1 MAPSNPTFVSFES
14 AHDSQNHEDNSVAE
28 FNPPRVPLF
37 VPSDPWVPC
46 GQGYAGYRNYA
57 PLRYASGS
65 ETAALPSD
73 IQPYDLSQRHEHD
86 FSPTFITPS
95 NPAAH
100 QSTPGDQH
108 DGLESPKLSATAPSF
123 VPVKSSKLDA
133 RAPSFLLSR
142 LAIFDPPTADLAERP
157 RKDNLILPDA
167 RDNNI
172 TDSTEM
178 MKYPQDGQVGRYT
191 DETTINFNK
200 GWHHNDPVLAAMY
213 YILNAKKKKNF
224 SVFAVKHEIRPVDD
238 APPLWPPYLNLF
250 DIKRYYF
257 ESKTRR
263 GWKLRRC
270 DKRYA
275 KWVTI
280 LPKGSPPTAETVHI
294 FEPDEE
300 KWVVF
305 GDWLETVS
313 STSPGW
319 VGRTGYSLQFNW
331 WKYSGSKRRFV
342 DLPGEIR
349 TPIYQYALGSE
360 LYPLSTRDSES
371 RREVTMACRT
381 ARLTLGMG
389 YNRWIFLDDKGD
401 ILETQMNKSHIPE
414 VARPFIYEPVLELLL
429 VSSWIREEVLHTG
442 WELMHSCFFD
452 SGIFHKAINA
462 RPRPAVNYK
471 YLSKVELAFTN
482 AGWFDFLGVRVSS
495 NEPYISIDASH
506 SLGSSLNDLRNLRD
520 LRLRFRGLKDG
531 YQGSPWGNMFAP
543 WVYREYVHVCCQRTV
558 VDWVCTFAYPFL
570 IDKCKEGKVKVT
582 LTGCVKTDT
591 QTKWEEIFAGKRDH
605 DQDAAITSILG
616 TPSTEL

>member
-1 MAPSNPTFVSFES
+1 MAHSNSTFES
-14 AHDSQNHEDNSVAE
+14 AHDFQNPEDNNTV
-28 FNPPRVPLF
+28 
-37 VPSDPWVPC
+37 D
-46 GQGYAGYRNYA
+46 
-57 PLRYASGS
+57 GS
-65 ETAALPSD
+65 ATAALPSG
-73 IQPYDLSQRHEHD
+73 IQPFDSSPPYEHD
-86 FSPTFITPS
+86 FSPFL
-95 NPAAH
+95 NPAA
-100 QSTPGDQH
+100 QQFTPGGQH
-108 DGLESPKLSATAPSF
+108 GGLEGPKLTATAPSF
-123 VPVKSSKLDA
+123 VPVKSKLNA

-142 LAIFDPPTADLAERP
+142 LAIFDPPAGDLAERP

-167 RDNNI
+167 RDDNI
-172 TDSTEM
+172 TDSIEM
-178 MKYPQDGQVGRYT
+178 MKCPQDGQVGRYT
-191 DETTINFNK
+191 SETIINFNK
-200 GWHHNDPVLAAMY
+200 GWHYNDPVLAAMY
-213 YILNAKKKKNF
+213 YILNAKKKKDF
-224 SVFAVKHEIRPVDD
+224 SVFAVKHEIRPVAD
-238 APPLWPPYLNLF
+238 APPLWPPHLNLF

-263 GWKLRRC
+263 GRKLRRC

-313 STSPGW
+313 NTSPGW

-349 TPIYQYALGSE
+349 TPIYQYALGGE

-371 RREVTMACRT
+371 SREVTMACRT

-462 RPRPAVNYK
+462 RPGPAVNYK

-482 AGWFDFLGVRVSS
+482 AGWFDFLGTLPILSGPLSMISATSGTYDFVFEDSKMGTKAVLGEICSLLGFIENTYSS
-495 NEPYISIDASH
+495 AVN
-506 SLGSSLNDLRNLRD
+506 
-520 LRLRFRGLKDG
+520 GL
-531 YQGSPWGNMFAP
+531 
-543 WVYREYVHVCCQRTV
+543 
-558 VDWVCTFAYPFL
+558 L
-570 IDKCKEGKVKVT
+570 
-582 LTGCVKTDT
+582 LTGSV
-591 QTKWEEIFAGKRDH
+591 
-605 DQDAAITSILG
+605 
-616 TPSTEL
+616 PSLTLA

>member
-1 MAPSNPTFVSFES
+1 MAPSNSTFVSFESFES

-46 GQGYAGYRNYA
+46 GQGFAGYRNYA

-65 ETAALPSD
+65 ETAALQWGVQHYDSSPRYEHNLLPS
-73 IQPYDLSQRHEHD
+73 L
-86 FSPTFITPS
+86 
-95 NPAAH
+95 NPAA
-100 QSTPGDQH
+100 QQFKPGEQYG
-108 DGLESPKLSATAPSF
+108 GLEGPKLTATAPSF
-123 VPVKSSKLDA
+123 VPVKSSKLNA

-142 LAIFDPPTADLAERP
+142 LAIFNPPAGDLAERP
-157 RKDNLILPDA
+157 RKDNLILPNA
-167 RDNNI
+167 RDDNI
-172 TDSTEM
+172 TDSIEM
-178 MKYPQDGQVGRYT
+178 MKCPQGGQVGRYT
-191 DETTINFNK
+191 RKTVINFNK
-200 GWHHNDPVLAAMY
+200 GWHYNDPVLAAMY

-238 APPLWPPYLNLF
+238 APPLWPPCLNLF

-300 KWVVF
+300 KWIVF

-313 STSPGW
+313 NTSLGW

-349 TPIYQYALGSE
+349 TLIYQYALGGE

-371 RREVTMACRT
+371 IKEVTMACRT

-389 YNRWIFLDDKGD
+389 YNMWIFHDDKVR
-401 ILETQMNKSHIPE
+401 TQMNKSHVPE
-414 VARPFIYEPVLELLL
+414 ARPFVYEPALELLL
-429 VSSWIREEVLHTG
+429 VSSRMREEVLHTA

-462 RPRPAVNYK
+462 RPGPAVNYE

-482 AGWFDFLGVRVSS
+482 ADWFDFLGVRVSS
-495 NEPYISIDASH
+495 SEPCIFVEASH
-506 SLGSSLNDLRNLRD
+506 SLGSSLNAVRNLRD
-520 LRLRFRGLKDG
+520 LRLRFRGLDDG
-531 YQGSPWGNMFAP
+531 YEGSPWGIMMAP
-543 WVYREYVHVCCQRTV
+543 
-558 VDWVCTFAYPFL
+558 
-570 IDKCKEGKVKVT
+570 
-582 LTGCVKTDT
+582 
-591 QTKWEEIFAGKRDH
+591 
-605 DQDAAITSILG
+605 
-616 TPSTEL
+616 